1 MAERGFATVER
12 VFTAHMRDPAQA
24 PPPAGVEERRLEVYR
39 GLLYRNVEG
48 FMANAFPVLRSLYD
62 DDRWHALVREY
73 YARHRARTP
82 LFPKMPQEFLHYLEA
97 RGEVAGD
104 PPFLRELAEY
114 EWLEAEILFNPR
126 ELDEI
131 AVDAAPDL
139 EHGRPCA
146 NPVMQARCYRFP
158 VHRIAPDFQPAAAPP
173 APTYLVVFRHRDDRV
188 GFMELN
194 AVSARLLQLIVE
206 NETRS
211 GRALL
216 EQIAAELAH
225 PEPASVVRHGLD
237 ILADF
242 HARDI
247 VLGTLV
253 VDA

>member
-1 MAERGFATVER
+1 MAEGGFAATER

-24 PPPAGVEERRLEVYR
+24 PAPAGVEDRRLEIYR

-62 DDRWHALVREY
+62 EARWHALVRDY
-73 YARHRARTP
+73 FAQHRARTP

-97 RGEVAGD
+97 RGEVPGD

-126 ELDEI
+126 ELDEV
-131 AVDAAPDL
+131 AVDDEPDL

-158 VHRIAPDFQPAAAPP
+158 VHRIGPDCQPHTPPP

-194 AVSARLLQLIVE
+194 AVSARLLQLVVE
-206 NETRS
+206 NTARS

-216 EQIAAELAH
+216 EQVAAELAH
-225 PEPASVVRHGLD
+225 PEPAAVVRHGLD

-247 VLGTLV
+247 VLGTLAV
-253 VDA
+253 GA